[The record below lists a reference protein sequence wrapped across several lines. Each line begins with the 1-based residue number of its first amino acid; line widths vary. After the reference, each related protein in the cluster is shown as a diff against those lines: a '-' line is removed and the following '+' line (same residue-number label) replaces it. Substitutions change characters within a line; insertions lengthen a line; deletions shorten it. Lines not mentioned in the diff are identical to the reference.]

1 MTVSGIADLILHNG
15 RIATLDV
22 SGSETEAVAVWR
34 GRILATGKTSD
45 ILGLAGPRTRRIDLA
60 GRRVVPGI
68 VDSHCHPDSHA
79 ISLLRWNYAGFPTVK
94 SVADLLALVQGKARS
109 LPAGEP
115 LLCFGYNDQKS
126 GGYPSR
132 RQLDE
137 AAGDRPVW
145 IYRTDHHIAIVNSA
159 MLTAMRVPEGVNNP
173 PHGQF
178 DRDPATGKLTG
189 LMREMAAWSLE
200 ERFKDSYRVEEYE
213 EGLQQ
218 VFKLYLQHGVTSL
231 HNSLTAGKA
240 IQAYQRLRDA
250 GKLAMR
256 IGVIVDG
263 RDEALVDSYIAAG
276 IKTGFG
282 DDWIRIIGVE
292 WCPDCSTSGRT
303 AAYYDPY
310 VGTPIPG
317 EPVPNRGMLLYEPE
331 ELFPKVAR
339 VHRAG
344 LRVCVEGLGDRGIDF
359 ALDAIEQALDGD
371 AASDHR
377 SRIEHCCYVT
387 PPILERIKKLRV
399 IDSSATGFMYSL
411 GDAYIANRGE
421 PAMRWMFPHRTLI
434 DAGVPAPGHSDAP
447 VCGTNPWEIIG
458 TLVTRRTDTGKAMG
472 PEEAIDLTEAL
483 RAYTTLGAY
492 AGFEENAKGSI
503 EPGKLADMAVLAT
516 DPYAGPPEAIKD
528 TAVAMTILDGEIR
541 FEA

>member
-1 MTVSGIADLILHNG
+1 MTTNGLADLILHNG
-15 RIATLDV
+15 RISTFDAADREV
-22 SGSETEAVAVWR
+22 SAVAVWQ
-34 GRILATGKTSD
+34 GRILATGKD
-45 ILGLAGPRTRRIDLA
+45 AEVLALGGPRTQRIDLA
-60 GRRVVPGI
+60 GKRVIPGI
-68 VDSHCHPDSHA
+68 IDSHCHPDSHA
-79 ISLLRWNYAGFPTVK
+79 VSLLRWNYVGWPTVK
-94 SVADLLALVQGKARS
+94 SVAELLALVKAKAAA
-109 LPAGEP
+109 LPPGEP
-115 LLCFGYNDQKS
+115 LLGFGYNDQKC

-132 RQLDE
+132 AQLDD
-137 AAGDRPVW
+137 AGGSRPVW
-145 IYRTDHHIAIVNSA
+145 IYRTDHHIAIVNTA
-159 MLTAMRVPEGVNNP
+159 MLAMMRVPEGVNNP

-178 DRDPATGKLTG
+178 DRDPATGRLTG
-189 LMREMAAWSLE
+189 LLREMAAWGLE
-200 ERFKDSYRVEEYE
+200 ERFKESYRVEEYE
-213 EGLQQ
+213 TGLQQ
-218 VFKLYLQHGVTSL
+218 VFQLYLRHGVTSL

-240 IQAYQRLRDA
+240 IEAYQRLRAA

-256 IGVIVDG
+256 IGVILDG
-263 RDEALVDSYIAAG
+263 RDETLVDSYLAAG
-276 IKTGFG
+276 VKTGFG

-310 VGTPIPG
+310 VGTPVPG

-339 VHRAG
+339 AHRAG

-359 ALDAIEQALDGD
+359 ALDAIEQAL
-371 AASDHR
+371 ATHPVADHR
-377 SRIEHCCYVT
+377 SRVEHCCYVT
-387 PPILERIKKLRV
+387 PPILERIKKLGV

-458 TLVTRRTDTGKAMG
+458 TLVTRKTDTGKPMG
-472 PEEAIDLTEAL
+472 PEEAVTLTEAL

-492 AGFEENAKGSI
+492 AGFEEKSKGSI
-503 EPGKLADMAVLAT
+503 EPGKLADLAVLAT
-516 DPYAGPPEAIKD
+516 DPFAGPPEAIKE
-528 TAVAMTILDGEIR
+528 TRVAMTILNGEIGY
-541 FEA
+541 AA